1 MTKKMRYDTIRYILF
16 TYADHASKMWKIQE
30 AINTMMTAN
39 RVRVVSLLFC
49 TTVWLLCTSA
59 CDSRE
64 SVKPIELPSTTAL
77 VLQTNWAV
85 ITSSHL
91 RLREGPGTTA
101 PVLATLWK
109 GSVLEIVSKTSTKE
123 VVEDEEDF
131 WYQISYDGLAGWVF
145 GTYIELFDSK
155 NSAEDSSRELRR

>member
-1 MTKKMRYDTIRYILF
+1 MRTVNGIRAISLIICAAIWLPLA
-16 TYADHASKMWKIQE
+16 TACSPQETAD
-30 AINTMMTAN
+30 
-39 RVRVVSLLFC
+39 
-49 TTVWLLCTSA
+49 
-59 CDSRE
+59 
-64 SVKPIELPSTTAL
+64 PIELPATTAL

-91 RLREGPGTTA
+91 RLREGPGVGA

-145 GTYIELFDSK
+145 GTYLELFDSK
-155 NSAEDSSRELRR
+155 NSAEESSRELRR